1 MKIKSYKLRE
11 IFGGEE
17 MNRKSIRNKIIMGI
31 SLCLI
36 ISISIILTGCGKDK
50 AKSDWEYIKDK
61 GTLVVGLDD
70 TFAPMG
76 FRDEND
82 EIVGFDIDLAKAV
95 GEELGIK
102 VEFKPID
109 WDAKD
114 GELKSKKIDCV
125 WNGMSWTKDRD
136 KSMSLSYKYMN
147 NKIIVMSADNNIN
160 IKDSSELSNYK
171 ISTQADSSALDGLKA
186 DKNYDKFKD
195 NIKEYKDYAAA
206 YLDMKAGR
214 VDVMVIDK
222 VMGEYTYPEL
232 KTSDYIFMDDFYAI
246 GFRKGDKE
254 LTAKVNE
261 ALKMIMDNGKGKE
274 ISQKWFKNDDSFIV
288 KE

>member
-31 SLCLI
+31 SLCLL
-36 ISISIILTGCGKDK
+36 ISISIILTGCGQDK
-50 AKSDWEYIKDK
+50 SKSDWEYIKDK

-95 GEELGIK
+95 GDKLGIK

-222 VMGEYTYPEL
+222 VMGEYTYPDL

>member
-1 MKIKSYKLRE
+1 ME

-17 MNRKSIRNKIIMGI
+17 MNIKSIRNKIIMGI

-36 ISISIILTGCGKDK
+36 ISISIILTGCGQDK

-82 EIVGFDIDLAKAV
+82 EIVGFDIDLARAV

-160 IKDSSELSNYK
+160 IKDSSELSKYK

-222 VMGEYTYPEL
+222 VMGEYTYPDL

>member
-36 ISISIILTGCGKDK
+36 ISISIILTGCGQDK
-50 AKSDWEYIKDK
+50 SKSDWEYIKDK

>member
-31 SLCLI
+31 SLCLL
-36 ISISIILTGCGKDK
+36 ISISIILTGCGQDK
-50 AKSDWEYIKDK
+50 SKSDWEYIKDK

-232 KTSDYIFMDDFYAI
+232 KTSDYIFMDDFYAV

>member
-31 SLCLI
+31 SLCLL
-36 ISISIILTGCGKDK
+36 ISISIILTGCGQDK
-50 AKSDWEYIKDK
+50 SKSDWEYIKDK

-95 GEELGIK
+95 GDELGIK

-232 KTSDYIFMDDFYAI
+232 KISDYIFMDDFYAV

>member
-1 MKIKSYKLRE
+1 MKNRSLKRKL
-11 IFGGEE
+11 ITAFTLC
-17 MNRKSIRNKIIMGI
+17 IIAAI
-31 SLCLI
+31 AI
-36 ISISIILTGCGKDK
+36 ITTGCGKDK
-50 AKSDWEYIKDK
+50 ANSDWEYIKDK

-76 FRDEND
+76 FRDENN

-95 GEELGIK
+95 GEELGLK

-125 WNGMSWTKDRD
+125 WNGMSWTKDRA

-147 NKIIVMSADNNIN
+147 NKIIVMSNDQNIN
-160 IKDSSELSNYK
+160 ITDSSELANYK
-171 ISTQADSSALDGLKA
+171 IGTQADSSALDGLKK
-186 DKNYDKFKD
+186 DKNFDKYKD

-206 YLDMKAGR
+206 YLDMKSGR
-214 VDVMVIDK
+214 IDVMVIDK

-232 KTSDYIFMDDFYAI
+232 KSSDYVFMDDFYAV
-246 GFRKGDKE
+246 GFRKDDKE
-254 LTAKVNE
+254 LTSKVNE
-261 ALKMIMDNGKGKE
+261 ALKNILDSGKGKE
-274 ISQKWFKNDDSFIV
+274 ISQKWFKDDDSFIV

>member
-1 MKIKSYKLRE
+1 ME

-31 SLCLI
+31 SLCIL
-36 ISISIILTGCGKDK
+36 ISISIILTGCGQDK
-50 AKSDWEYIKDK
+50 SKSDWEYIKDK

-232 KTSDYIFMDDFYAI
+232 KTSDYIFMDDFYAV

-261 ALKMIMDNGKGKE
+261 ALKMIMENGKGKE

>member
-1 MKIKSYKLRE
+1 ME

-31 SLCLI
+31 SLCLL
-36 ISISIILTGCGKDK
+36 ISISIILTGCGQDK
-50 AKSDWEYIKDK
+50 SKSDWEYIKDK

-232 KTSDYIFMDDFYAI
+232 KTSDYIFMDDFYAV

>member
-1 MKIKSYKLRE
+1 MKIKNKELME

-17 MNRKSIRNKIIMGI
+17 MNSKSIRNKIIMGI

-36 ISISIILTGCGKDK
+36 ISISIILTACGQDK
-50 AKSDWEYIKDK
+50 SKSDWEYIKDK

>member
-1 MKIKSYKLRE
+1 
-11 IFGGEE
+11 
-17 MNRKSIRNKIIMGI
+17 MNRKSIRNKIFMGI
-31 SLCLI
+31 SLCLL
-36 ISISIILTGCGKDK
+36 ISISIILTGCGQDK
-50 AKSDWEYIKDK
+50 SKSDWEYIKDK

-288 KE
+288 KETNYEKSR

>member
-17 MNRKSIRNKIIMGI
+17 MNSKSIRNKIIMGI

-36 ISISIILTGCGKDK
+36 ISISIILTACGQDK
-50 AKSDWEYIKDK
+50 SKSDWEYIKDK

-232 KTSDYIFMDDFYAI
+232 KTSDYIFMDDFYAV

>member
-17 MNRKSIRNKIIMGI
+17 MNSKSIRNKIIMGL
-31 SLCLI
+31 SLCLL
-36 ISISIILTGCGKDK
+36 ISISIILTGCGQDK
-50 AKSDWEYIKDK
+50 SKSDWEYIKDK

-95 GEELGIK
+95 GDELGIK

-160 IKDSSELSNYK
+160 IKDSSELSNYN

>member
-31 SLCLI
+31 SLCLL
-36 ISISIILTGCGKDK
+36 ISISIILTGCGQDK
-50 AKSDWEYIKDK
+50 SKSDWEYIKDK

-95 GEELGIK
+95 GDELGIK

>member
-1 MKIKSYKLRE
+1 
-11 IFGGEE
+11 
-17 MNRKSIRNKIIMGI
+17 MNSKSIRNKIIMGI

-36 ISISIILTGCGKDK
+36 ISISIILTGCGQDK
-50 AKSDWEYIKDK
+50 SKSDWEYIKDK

-95 GEELGIK
+95 GEELGVK

-136 KSMSLSYKYMN
+136 NSMSLSYKYMN

-232 KTSDYIFMDDFYAI
+232 KTSDYIFMDDFYAV

-261 ALKMIMDNGKGKE
+261 ALKMIMENGKGKE

>member
-31 SLCLI
+31 SLCLL
-36 ISISIILTGCGKDK
+36 ISISIILTGCGQDK
-50 AKSDWEYIKDK
+50 SKSDWEYIKDK

-95 GEELGIK
+95 GEELGVK

-274 ISQKWFKNDDSFIV
+274 ISQKWFKKDDSFIV

>member
-31 SLCLI
+31 CLCLL
-36 ISISIILTGCGKDK
+36 ISISIILTGCGQDK
-50 AKSDWEYIKDK
+50 SKSDWEYIKDK

-95 GEELGIK
+95 GDELGIK

-232 KTSDYIFMDDFYAI
+232 KTSDYIFMDDFYAV

>member
-36 ISISIILTGCGKDK
+36 ISISIILTGCGQDK
-50 AKSDWEYIKDK
+50 SKSDWEYIKDK

-95 GEELGIK
+95 GDELGIK

>member
-31 SLCLI
+31 SLCLL
-36 ISISIILTGCGKDK
+36 ISISIILTGCGQDK
-50 AKSDWEYIKDK
+50 SKSDWEYIKDK

-95 GEELGIK
+95 GDELGIK

-147 NKIIVMSADNNIN
+147 NKIIVMSADNNIS

>member
-1 MKIKSYKLRE
+1 
-11 IFGGEE
+11 
-17 MNRKSIRNKIIMGI
+17 MNRKSIRNKIFMGI
-31 SLCLI
+31 SLCLL
-36 ISISIILTGCGKDK
+36 ISISIILTGCGQDK
-50 AKSDWEYIKDK
+50 SKSDWEYIKDK

-206 YLDMKAGR
+206 YLDMKVGR

-232 KTSDYIFMDDFYAI
+232 KTSDYIFMDDFYVV

>member
-36 ISISIILTGCGKDK
+36 ISISIILTGCGQDK
-50 AKSDWEYIKDK
+50 SKSDWEYIKDK

-274 ISQKWFKNDDSFIV
+274 ISQKWFKNDNSFIV

>member
-31 SLCLI
+31 SLCLL
-36 ISISIILTGCGKDK
+36 ISISIILTGCGQDK
-50 AKSDWEYIKDK
+50 SKSDWEYIKDK

-95 GEELGIK
+95 GDELGIK

-232 KTSDYIFMDDFYAI
+232 KTSDYIFMDDFYAV

>member
-1 MKIKSYKLRE
+1 ME

-31 SLCLI
+31 SLCLL
-36 ISISIILTGCGKDK
+36 ISISIILTGCGQDK
-50 AKSDWEYIKDK
+50 SKSDWEYIKDK

>member
-31 SLCLI
+31 SLCLL
-36 ISISIILTGCGKDK
+36 ISISIILTGCGQDK
-50 AKSDWEYIKDK
+50 SKSDWEYIKDK

-95 GEELGIK
+95 GDELGIK

-232 KTSDYIFMDDFYAI
+232 KISDYIFMDDFYAV

-274 ISQKWFKNDDSFIV
+274 ISQKWFKNDDAFIV

>member
-1 MKIKSYKLRE
+1 ME

-17 MNRKSIRNKIIMGI
+17 MNRKSIRNKIFMGI

-36 ISISIILTGCGKDK
+36 ISISIILTGCGQDK
-50 AKSDWEYIKDK
+50 SKSDWEYIKDK

-232 KTSDYIFMDDFYAI
+232 KTSDYIFMDDFYAV

>member
-31 SLCLI
+31 SLCLL
-36 ISISIILTGCGKDK
+36 ISISIILTGCGQDK
-50 AKSDWEYIKDK
+50 SKSDWEYIKDK
-61 GTLVVGLDD
+61 GSLVVGLDD

-232 KTSDYIFMDDFYAI
+232 KTSDYIFMDDFYAV

-261 ALKMIMDNGKGKE
+261 ALKMIMENGKGKE

>member
-31 SLCLI
+31 SLCLL
-36 ISISIILTGCGKDK
+36 ISISIILTGCGQDK
-50 AKSDWEYIKDK
+50 SKSDWEYIKDK